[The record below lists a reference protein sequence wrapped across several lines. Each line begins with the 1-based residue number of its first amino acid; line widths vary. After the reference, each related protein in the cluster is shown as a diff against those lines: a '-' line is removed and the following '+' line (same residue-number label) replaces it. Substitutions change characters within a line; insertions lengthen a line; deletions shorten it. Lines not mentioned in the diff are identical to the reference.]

1 MFSCDRPTGI
11 LVEKCALTIEAA
23 ERAAD
28 ESLTG
33 CDIAGLGSH
42 VPGVTYS
49 EPLLDCYK
57 AALFL
62 RSEVLAVQNTMSF
75 PPSAVGETCEKAE
88 RYIPPSF
95 RNFLSWLIVGDKGE
109 P

>member
-1 MFSCDRPTGI
+1 MPTGI
-11 LVEKCALTIEAA
+11 LVEKCALAIEAA
-23 ERAAD
+23 EGAVD
-28 ESLTG
+28 QSLTA
-33 CDIAGLGSH
+33 CDIARLDSH
-42 VPGVTYS
+42 VRWETYC

-75 PPSAVGETCEKAE
+75 PPSAVGEACEKAE